1 RLQARTAVTAPAP
14 PPAPGTGVPGG
25 QWAHGPAHAAPK
37 RTRRPDAPVRRV
49 PGTAAG
55 WRAGRVSRGRS
66 WAQDLGRGGTR
77 DGPRRQDPTRRRD
90 QTRRRDPTRR
100 QDPTRRRDRTPR
112 PGRALRR
119 APAWPRARPTVPG
132 PSPTPGQRPPP
143 QAPDDI
149 RPRGRVSAPPTPSPG
164 PRRPRRRAG
173 RGAGRRLPSRGGP
186 VPPPGTAR
194 PG

>member
-1 RLQARTAVTAPAP
+1 GGVRREGVRRWGVRRWGRHGAGSPRRGAPVARPGAWRPVRLQARTAVTAPAP

-66 WAQDLGRGGTR
+66 WAQDLGRGRTR
-77 DGPRRQDPTRRRD
+77 DGP
-90 QTRRRDPTRR
+90 RR

-119 APAWPRARPTVPG
+119 APAWPRARPTV
-132 PSPTPGQRPPP
+132 
-143 QAPDDI
+143 
-149 RPRGRVSAPPTPSPG
+149 
-164 PRRPRRRAG
+164 
-173 RGAGRRLPSRGGP
+173 
-186 VPPPGTAR
+186 
-194 PG
+194 